1 MQIFF
6 FSDKCSTQVYKFLP
20 FEGHAIYYV
29 GQFIAPPINVCLVD
43 GKIYSFSQDD
53 LNNCHVVEVLDI
65 SSKNQQEQE
74 KEKGKPEKNI
84 AGSPMSSKKK
94 GELYHSKSVAQ
105 EIWRGQEPDK
115 YMFTT
120 KCPAED
126 TFSLGT
132 FPLLRV
138 KL

>member
-1 MQIFF
+1 M
-6 FSDKCSTQVYKFLP
+6 
-20 FEGHAIYYV
+20 
-29 GQFIAPPINVCLVD
+29 CLVD

-53 LNNCHVVEVLDI
+53 LNNCHVIEVLDI

-74 KEKGKPEKNI
+74 KGKGKSEQNF
-84 AGSPMSSKKK
+84 AVSPKSSKKK
-94 GELYHSKSVAQ
+94 AEHHQSRSLAQ